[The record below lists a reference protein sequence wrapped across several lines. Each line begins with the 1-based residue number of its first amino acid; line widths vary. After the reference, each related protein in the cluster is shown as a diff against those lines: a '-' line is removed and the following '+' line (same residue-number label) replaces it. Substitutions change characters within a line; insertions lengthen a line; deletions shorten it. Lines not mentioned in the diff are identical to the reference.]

1 MRRRDFPLSRRILG
15 WRRGYK
21 MDSSMMLDSLR
32 IGIEIG
38 GTKIQVGI
46 GSASGKLLMPPVR
59 KRVIRENGADGI
71 LRDVVD
77 MVAESL
83 DSTGH
88 SMSDVERIGI
98 GFGGPLNIE
107 RGVILKSYQI
117 TGWDNFPLKDW
128 AEKQWGKPVVIQN
141 DANTAGLAEALHGS
155 GRGYSRIFYMT
166 IGSGIGGGWIVDGK
180 VDNGQGIGAA
190 EIGHT
195 WVPDPLSGISV
206 ELEQVAS
213 GWGIGRRARETV
225 KNKKSLMTEMAGS
238 LDAIDAR
245 IVYAA
250 AEQGDEIAKQILT
263 ETCQMLGIAISN
275 MIALLHPERV
285 IVGGGVSL
293 MGPLFWNPLRSEVAT
308 RAMPSFI
315 SSVEVVRAELGEDV
329 VLIGA
334 LCL

>member
-1 MRRRDFPLSRRILG
+1 MVNNDISN
-15 WRRGYK
+15 
-21 MDSSMMLDSLR
+21 SLA

-46 GSASGKLLMPPVR
+46 GSASEKLLMPPVR
-59 KRVIRENGADGI
+59 RRVILENGADGI

-77 MVAESL
+77 MVAKSL

-107 RGVILKSYQI
+107 QGVILKSYQI

-128 AEKQWGKPVVIQN
+128 AEKQWRKPVVIQN
-141 DANTAGLAEALHGS
+141 DASTAGLAEALHGK
-155 GRGYSRIFYMT
+155 GRGCGRVFYMT

-190 EIGHT
+190 EMGHT
-195 WVPDPLSGISV
+195 WVTDRKNGMPV
-206 ELEQVAS
+206 ELEQFCS
-213 GWGIGRRARETV
+213 GWAIGHRARLIVEH
-225 KNKKSLMTEMAGS
+225 KKSVMLGMAGS
-238 LDAIDAR
+238 LEAIDAK

-250 AEQGDEIAKQILT
+250 AEQGDDAAKQILN
-263 ETCQMLGIAISN
+263 ETCQALGIAISN
-275 MIALLHPERV
+275 VIALLHPERV

-293 MGPLFWNPLRSEVAT
+293 MGPLFWNALRNEVAA
-308 RAMPSFI
+308 RSMPSFV
-315 SSVEVVRAELGEDV
+315 SSVEIVRAGLGEDV
-329 VLIGA
+329 VVIGA